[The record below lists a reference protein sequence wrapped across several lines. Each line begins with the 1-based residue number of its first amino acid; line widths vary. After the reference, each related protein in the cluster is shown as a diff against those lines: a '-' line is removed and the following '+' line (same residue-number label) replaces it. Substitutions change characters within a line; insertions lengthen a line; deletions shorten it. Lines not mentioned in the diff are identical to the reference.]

1 MSQYRENKL
10 QEVRPGNTFA
20 NFNPNH
26 ESQEQVRNLLMALV
40 EQLVANQEVIASER
54 HPFADASLL
63 FVYGAPGRGKTH
75 LVEAFI
81 NELRLRAPNVYKRM
95 VLSRGNFYFD
105 YQIGDNPYYDAPI
118 VVIDDMFHNKMS
130 VSALHPA
137 TEIEAFMKFI
147 GDLYD
152 RRRLVLVT
160 SNFSLIEGG
169 IMQRVKEVDKVGRIV
184 SRAAEVLSHCGEF
197 RLEGPDYRQIIA
209 ANSNAGGISIKIGKS

>member
-1 MSQYRENKL
+1 MRD
-10 QEVRPGNTFA
+10 
-20 NFNPNH
+20 
-26 ESQEQVRNLLMALV
+26 LLITLV
-40 EQLVANQEVIASER
+40 EQLVSYQEVIASER

-81 NELRLRAPNVYKRM
+81 NELRMRAPRVYKRL
-95 VLSRGNFYFD
+95 VLSRGRFCFD

-130 VSALHPA
+130 VFALHPA
-137 TEIEAFMKFI
+137 TEIEVFMKFI

-169 IMQRVKEVDKVGRIV
+169 ILQRVKEVDKVGRII
-184 SRAAEVLSHCGEF
+184 SRAAEVLSYCGEF
-197 RLEGPDYRQIIA
+197 RLEGPDCREIIA
-209 ANSNAGGISIKIGKS
+209 IKNRAGGINLKLGKF

>member
-20 NFNPNH
+20 NFTPNH
-26 ESQEQVRNLLMALV
+26 ESQEKVRDLLMALV
-40 EQLVANQEVIASER
+40 EQLVANQEVIAGER

-63 FVYGAPGRGKTH
+63 FVYGSPGRGKTH

-118 VVIDDMFHNKMS
+118 VIIDDMFHNKMS

-169 IMQRVKEVDKVGRIV
+169 ILQRVREVDKVGRII

-197 RLEGPDYRQIIA
+197 RLEGPDYREIIA
-209 ANSNAGGISIKIGKS
+209 AKSKAGGISLKLGKF